1 MGQEWALILKGFVF
15 FLIWL
20 YLDYRYYKWAGMSP
34 IYGSFKQEDASKK
47 VRDFSFSTSAYIVIW
62 TIIVFL
68 YHKFTNKLVEDF
80 SLKKSIFFFLIMLS
94 LATFF
99 SRLYAAFIIRKEDDG
114 AALLLNGIIFGVIAV
129 IAGIGAYIY
138 YSF

>member
-1 MGQEWALILKGFVF
+1 MGQEWALILKGFIF
-15 FLIWL
+15 FFVWL

-34 IYGSFKQEDASKK
+34 IFGSFKQEDVSKK

-62 TIIVFL
+62 TVIVFL
-68 YHKFTNKLVEDF
+68 YQKITNRLTDEF
-80 SLKKSIFFFLIMLS
+80 LLKKGIFYFLIMLS

-99 SRLYAAFIIRKEDDG
+99 SRFYAAFVIRKEDDG
-114 AALLLNGIIFGVIAV
+114 LALMLNGIIFGVVAV

-138 YSF
+138 YT